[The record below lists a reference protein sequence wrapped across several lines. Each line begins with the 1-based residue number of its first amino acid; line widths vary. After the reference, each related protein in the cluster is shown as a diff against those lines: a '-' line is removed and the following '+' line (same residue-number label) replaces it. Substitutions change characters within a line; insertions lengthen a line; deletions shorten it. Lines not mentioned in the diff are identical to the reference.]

1 MYFFAGFCRYN
12 GDIHNIFAE
21 TLQTEHTRN
30 RVRQRDTTAE
40 EDMEYRHIKIPTA
53 GEKITI
59 KDGQIHVP
67 ENPIIGYVEGDGI
80 GPDITKACLRVWD
93 AAVAK
98 AYGSKR
104 KIHWCETY
112 LGEKAAGLYDG
123 NYCPAETLTVLQDL
137 VVSIKGP
144 LTTPVGG
151 GMRSLNVALR
161 QELDLYACVR
171 PVRHYAGVPS
181 PLKAPGKVDIVLF
194 RENTEDVYAGIE
206 YKTGT
211 PENEKVA
218 KFLREE
224 MKAKFFEGAGIGIK
238 PISEFG
244 SKRLVRKAIQF
255 AIENGR
261 ESVTIVHKGN
271 IQKYTE
277 GAFRNWGYEVA
288 REEFGGVTITEEQ
301 LYAEFKGKQPEG
313 KIVIKDRIADI
324 MFQMMLLR
332 PDEFDVIA
340 TTNLNGDYLSD
351 AIAAEVGGMG
361 IAPGANIADHVAVFE
376 ATHGTAPKYANLNK
390 VNPGSLLFS
399 GVMMLEYMGWKE
411 AADLITLVYPEVVS
425 DGIVT
430 YDFARQIDGATEV
443 GTSQFADALIER
455 INGGVDLETKRRAQQ
470 EQLVKERKQREIRR
484 LLQPME
490 EMIETGRVPHTVGDL
505 MTRSLISV
513 TDEETVESAM
523 HTMTDSN
530 VSSVVVEPN
539 AAGEWGIMTRRD
551 IVTKVV
557 RNNKTP
563 ASLKVKDIA
572 TRPLFSVP
580 AETSI
585 QEAAEIL
592 AEKGF
597 SRLTISMGD
606 KVIGIVTEAD
616 IFNAVGRFGAALA
629 E

>member
-1 MYFFAGFCRYN
+1 MSTSVN
-12 GDIHNIFAE
+12 SS
-21 TLQTEHTRN
+21 
-30 RVRQRDTTAE
+30 
-40 EDMEYRHIKIPTA
+40 YRHIKIPSG

-59 KDGQIHVP
+59 QNGKIVVP
-67 ENPIIGYVEGDGI
+67 DQPIIGYVEGDGI
-80 GPDITKACLRVWD
+80 GPDITKACLRIWD
-93 AAVAK
+93 AAIEK
-98 AYGSKR
+98 AYDGRR

-123 NYCPAETLTVLQDL
+123 NYCPEETLKVLQDL

-161 QELDLYACVR
+161 QDLDLYACVR

-181 PLKAPGKVDIVLF
+181 PLKRPDKVDIVLF

-211 PENEKVA
+211 AENIKVA

-244 SKRLVRKAIQF
+244 SKRLIRKAIQY
-255 AIENGR
+255 AIDNGR
-261 ESVTIVHKGN
+261 ESVTLVHKGN
-271 IQKYTE
+271 IQKFTE

-288 REEFGGVTITEEQ
+288 RDEFSTVTITEEQ
-301 LYAEFKGKQPEG
+301 LYGEYKGKQPEG

-399 GVMMLEYMGWKE
+399 GVMMLEYMGWTE

-430 YDFARQIDGATEV
+430 YDFARQIDGAQEV

-455 INGGVDLETKRRAQQ
+455 IQGGLDLETKRKVQQ
-470 EQLVKERKQREIRR
+470 ELLAKERKQREIRR
-484 LLQPME
+484 LLQPTE
-490 EMIETGRVPHTVGDL
+490 EMLDSGRVPHVVADL
-505 MTRSLISV
+505 MTRTLITVSG
-513 TDEETVESAM
+513 DETVDSAM
-523 HTMTDSN
+523 HRMTEN
-530 VSSVVVEPN
+530 NISSVVVEPN
-539 AAGEWGIMTRRD
+539 ANGEWGILTRRD
-551 IVTKVV
+551 IVAKIVRGNKSSSTTKV
-557 RNNKTP
+557 N
-563 ASLKVKDIA
+563 DIA
-572 TRPLFSVP
+572 SRPVVSIS

-585 QEAAEIL
+585 RDAAALI
-592 AEKGF
+592 ADASF
-597 SRLTISMGD
+597 SRLTVTQGEKI
-606 KVIGIVTEAD
+606 IGIVTQTD
-616 IFNAVGRFGAALA
+616 IFNAVEKFGWAA